1 MKNYTV
7 LGINAGNGVSLWP
20 FKENLVGNMESR
32 AVFHS
37 VGEKQWVSNYGETPM
52 FKTLPLIYN
61 ACEKAN
67 VIISNPDC
75 GAGSILRLSVAKE
88 YGDHKD
94 NKSLDEFFEAVNHYR
109 PDFFYFENLPG
120 LWKSFQKEDF
130 KAMLSKYRL
139 VIHEAPV
146 SMWGNSQ
153 VNRVRLII
161 IGTRKRIAENFNYEK
176 AFELPDFRDRNK
188 TCFELYGDLD
198 KVTATPYA
206 PKYLAIG
213 DVRESINEMVT
224 VYSKFKCSI
233 NDCYNYWRANPKER
247 RWKVEGRNFTTAP
260 GVYRNRKR
268 DYPAT
273 ARKANRQFDHNG
285 WMLTP
290 RQLARIQGVTDDF
303 KIYFPADMVEMG
315 GYHKLNY
322 WINKGRVTVTKTP
335 PMEISTWFK
344 TKIEKFYSHG

>member
-7 LGINAGNGVSLWP
+7 LGVNAGNGVSLWP
-20 FKENLVGNMESR
+20 FKDHVIGNMESR

-37 VGEKQWVSNYGETPM
+37 PGEKQWGINFGAASIWKKPEDMPDHMPKV
-52 FKTLPLIYN
+52 
-61 ACEKAN
+61 N

-94 NKSLDEFFEAVNHYR
+94 NQSLDQFFQAIKDYK

-120 LWKSFQKEDF
+120 LWKSFTKEAF
-130 KAMLSKYRL
+130 KKQCHIYHL

-153 VNRVRLII
+153 TNRIRLVI
-161 IGTRKRIAENFNYEK
+161 IGIRKKIAEEFNWEK
-176 AFELPDFRDRNK
+176 AFRLPDYREQNK

-198 KVTATPYA
+198 KVTSTPFA
-206 PKYLAIG
+206 PKYLAMG
-213 DVRESINEMVT
+213 DVREPMMEPVT
-224 VYSKFKCSI
+224 VFSKFKCTVQQ
-233 NDCYNYWRANPKER
+233 CWEYWQANPKER

-260 GVYRNRKR
+260 GVYRNRKQ

-285 WMLTP
+285 FMLSP
-290 RQLARIQGVTDDF
+290 RQLARIQGVPDDF
-303 KIYFPADMVEMG
+303 KLYFPKDMVEMG
-315 GYHKLNY
+315 GYGKLKY

-344 TKIEKFYSHG
+344 SKLEKFYSHG